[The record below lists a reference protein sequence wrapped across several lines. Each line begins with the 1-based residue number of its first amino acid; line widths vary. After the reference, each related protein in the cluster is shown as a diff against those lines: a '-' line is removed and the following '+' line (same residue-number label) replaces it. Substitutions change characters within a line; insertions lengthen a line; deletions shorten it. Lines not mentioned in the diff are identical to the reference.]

1 MSDTRPVIGVTM
13 GDPVG
18 VGPEIICRALSG
30 TAIHD
35 HVRPLVIGDHGIIRI
50 AAGIAGSRAEIRIV
64 EQPEPADYSP
74 GIINVLALSALDTA
88 THRWGRPDRKTGRAM
103 LEYIEKGIDMAMQGE
118 ISGLATCPINKA
130 AMKLAGSS
138 YPGHTEILAQ
148 RTGTGKYAMMM
159 AGNSLRVV
167 LTTIHIPLRSVPDS
181 IDEAGI
187 ETIIRLTD
195 QSLKARFGIKE
206 PRVAV
211 AGLNPHAGEDEMF
224 GNEETRVIRPAIAR
238 AVSAG
243 INASG
248 PHPPDTVFYN
258 AARGAYDAVVCMYHD
273 QALIP
278 FKMLH
283 FSDGVNTTL
292 GLPIIRTSVDHGTA
306 YDIAGQGV
314 ADPGSLVAAI
324 EMASEHARR
333 MRTDVSES

>member
-1 MSDTRPVIGVTM
+1 MTDTRPVIGVTM

-18 VGPEIICRALSG
+18 VGPEIICIAFADTELYDR
-30 TAIHD
+30 
-35 HVRPLVIGDHGIIRI
+35 VRPLVLGDAGIIRT
-50 AAGIAGSRAEIRIV
+50 AAGIVGSRAEIRIV
-64 EQPEPADYSP
+64 EHPERADYSP

-88 THRWGRPDRKTGRAM
+88 THRWGRPDKNTGRAM
-103 LEYIEKGIDMAMQGE
+103 LGYIEKGIDMAMAGE

-130 AMKLAGSS
+130 AMKLAGGV
-138 YPGHTEILAQ
+138 YPGHTEILAR
-148 RTGTGKYAMMM
+148 RTGTEKYAMMM
-159 AGNSLRVV
+159 AGNRLRVV
-167 LTTIHIPLRSVPDS
+167 LTTIHTPLRSVPDS

-187 ETIIRLTD
+187 ETIIQLTD
-195 QSLKARFGIKE
+195 QSLKARFGVKE

-224 GNEETRVIRPAIAR
+224 GSEETRVIQPAITR

-248 PHPPDTVFYN
+248 PHPPDTVFYH

-278 FKMLH
+278 FKMIH

-314 ADPGSLVAAI
+314 ADPGSLAAAI
-324 EMASEHARR
+324 EMAAEHARR
-333 MRTDVSES
+333 MRAYA

>member
-1 MSDTRPVIGVTM
+1 M

-18 VGPEIICRALSG
+18 VGPEIICMALDGPAVFDRA
-30 TAIHD
+30 
-35 HVRPLVIGDHGIIRI
+35 RPLVIGDAGIIKT
-50 AAGIAGSRAEIRIV
+50 ASGIVGSRAEIRIV
-64 EQPEPADYSP
+64 EQPENADYSP
-74 GIINVLALSALDTA
+74 GKINVLSLSALDTLS
-88 THRWGRPDRKTGRAM
+88 HRWGRPDRNTGRAM
-103 LEYIEKGIDMAMQGE
+103 LDYIEKGIDMAMAGG
-118 ISGLATCPINKA
+118 ISALATCPINKA
-130 AMKLAGSS
+130 AIKLAGSS

-148 RTGTGKYAMMM
+148 RTGTDKYAMMM
-159 AGNSLRVV
+159 AGNRLRVV
-167 LTTIHIPLRSVPDS
+167 LATIHIPLRSVPDS
-181 IDEAGI
+181 IEESGI
-187 ETIIRLTD
+187 ETTIRLTD
-195 QSLKARFGIKE
+195 KSLKARFGIKE

-211 AGLNPHAGEDEMF
+211 AALNPHAGEDDMF
-224 GNEETRVIRPAIAR
+224 GHEETGVIRPAIAR

-248 PHPPDTVFYN
+248 PHPSDTVFYH

-283 FSDGVNTTL
+283 FTDGVNTTL

-333 MRTDVSES
+333 MSTDVSES